1 MISGQDEIIQMKKRT
16 ETGTK
21 TVENGRYERNG
32 KNAETMKNGRLLI
45 VKRDD
50 KILTL
55 LYGDNNRLLRAD
67 ASDCETT
74 FLNNIYIG
82 KIKNVSLQINAAFA
96 EFTPGILCFL
106 PLKDCKRP
114 ILTNRAYD
122 GRLLAGDEIVLQI
135 VSEKQKAKEACAS
148 GNLSFTGKYLV
159 LTSGRRRIG
168 YSPRLSEEQK
178 KEIRAYI
185 QNSSV
190 FTETEQTYG
199 IIFRTNVKELT
210 EYSVLKQELSML
222 RREAEGVLEKA
233 PHRTCFSLL
242 KQSLASY
249 LKNLQDYDTSCY
261 EKIVTDDPSIYE
273 EAKAYLERYQ
283 PSDLKKL
290 VFYEDPLLPLSRLYS
305 VEARLSEALDRKVWL
320 KSGGYLVIDKTEA
333 LTCID
338 VNSGK
343 YTGKKRGSAEE
354 TYFHINMEAAQ
365 EIGHQLLLRNISGI
379 IIIDFINME
388 AERQN
393 QMLLE
398 SLRRILEKD
407 PLRTT
412 VVDMTPLG
420 LVEVTRKKGKKSL
433 WEQLHTST
441 QTGEHI

>member
-1 MISGQDEIIQMKKRT
+1 M
-16 ETGTK
+16 
-21 TVENGRYERNG
+21 
-32 KNAETMKNGRLLI
+32 
-45 VKRDD
+45 
-50 KILTL
+50 
-55 LYGDNNRLLRAD
+55 
-67 ASDCETT
+67 
-74 FLNNIYIG
+74 
-82 KIKNVSLQINAAFA
+82 
-96 EFTPGILCFL
+96 
-106 PLKDCKRP
+106 
-114 ILTNRAYD
+114 
-122 GRLLAGDEIVLQI
+122 
-135 VSEKQKAKEACAS
+135 
-148 GNLSFTGKYLV
+148 
-159 LTSGRRRIG
+159 
-168 YSPRLSEEQK
+168 
-178 KEIRAYI
+178 
-185 QNSSV
+185 
-190 FTETEQTYG
+190 
-199 IIFRTNVKELT
+199 
-210 EYSVLKQELSML
+210 
-222 RREAEGVLEKA
+222 
-233 PHRTCFSLL
+233 
-242 KQSLASY
+242 
-249 LKNLQDYDTSCY
+249 
-261 EKIVTDDPSIYE
+261 
-273 EAKAYLERYQ
+273 
-283 PSDLKKL
+283 
-290 VFYEDPLLPLSRLYS
+290 
-305 VEARLSEALDRKVWL
+305 EARLSEALDRKVWL